1 MAVAAERS
9 GLLRQGQTRRATPS
23 GAKILVVMQY
33 LILAGVIMF
42 VAMHPA
48 LRRVGAGGNS
58 SAAAAPHRQVPALR
72 SADSMRAARQLAK
85 NISPKPVPKRKARAK
100 TKMRVGQAQRTL
112 LSYVKPTRTLPPHVA
127 MCYASWG
134 ECDDKIV
141 EAARQGCNV
150 ITWFAIN
157 FRDVAGNTS
166 VVGGPKL
173 QCVRSVAATLR
184 NEGLATTHLISIGGW
199 NVCPT
204 AFFFS
209 SARVQ

>member
-33 LILAGVIMF
+33 LILAGVVMF

-58 SAAAAPHRQVPALR
+58 SAAAAPRRQVPALR

-85 NISPKPVPKRKARAK
+85 HISPKPVPRRKARAK
-100 TKMRVGQAQRTL
+100 TKMRVQAQRTL
-112 LSYVKPTRTLPPHVA
+112 LSYVEQTRTLPPHVA

-157 FRDVAGNTS
+157 FRDVAGNIS

-199 NVCPT
+199 NVCPAT
-204 AFFFS
+204 FFFS
-209 SARVQ
+209 SARLQ

>member
-33 LILAGVIMF
+33 LILAGVVMF

-58 SAAAAPHRQVPALR
+58 SAAAAPRRQVPALR

-85 NISPKPVPKRKARAK
+85 HISPKPVPRRKARAK
-100 TKMRVGQAQRTL
+100 TKMRVQAQRTL
-112 LSYVKPTRTLPPHVA
+112 LSYVEQTRTLPPHVA

-157 FRDVAGNTS
+157 FRDVAGNIS

-199 NVCPT
+199 NVCPA

-209 SARVQ
+209 SARLQ

>member
-1 MAVAAERS
+1 
-9 GLLRQGQTRRATPS
+9 
-23 GAKILVVMQY
+23 
-33 LILAGVIMF
+33 
-42 VAMHPA
+42 
-48 LRRVGAGGNS
+48 
-58 SAAAAPHRQVPALR
+58 
-72 SADSMRAARQLAK
+72 
-85 NISPKPVPKRKARAK
+85 
-100 TKMRVGQAQRTL
+100 
-112 LSYVKPTRTLPPHVA
+112 

-157 FRDVAGNTS
+157 FRDVAGNIS

-199 NVCPT
+199 NVCPA

-209 SARVQ
+209 SARLQ

>member
-33 LILAGVIMF
+33 LILAGVVMF

-58 SAAAAPHRQVPALR
+58 CAAAAPRRQVPALR

-85 NISPKPVPKRKARAK
+85 HISPKPVPRRKARAK
-100 TKMRVGQAQRTL
+100 TKMRVQAQRTL
-112 LSYVKPTRTLPPHVA
+112 LSYVEQTRTLPPHVA

-157 FRDVAGNTS
+157 FRDVAGNIS

-199 NVCPT
+199 NVCPA

-209 SARVQ
+209 SARLQ